1 MIDTN
6 ELKLKIK
13 IAKENYLNNEDYNSF
28 HKYYMIVCAYYEL
41 VMIEKQNIE
50 DKNIYEVLL
59 ENLDI
64 LKNINQKLLEKE
76 KEKIN
81 EMQENLKNELNI
93 KILKK

>member
-1 MIDTN
+1 MDIN

-13 IAKENYLNNEDYNSF
+13 IVKENYFNNKDYNSF
-28 HKYYMIVCAYYEL
+28 HKYYMIICAYYEL

-64 LKNINQKLLEKE
+64 LKNINQKLLENE
-76 KEKIN
+76 KDKIN
-81 EMQENLKNELNI
+81 EMQENLKNELEI

>member
-1 MIDTN
+1 MDIN
-6 ELKLKIK
+6 ELKLKLNIV
-13 IAKENYLNNEDYNSF
+13 KENYLNNKDYNSF

-50 DKNIYEVLL
+50 DKEIYEFLL

-64 LKNINQKLLEKE
+64 ISYDSEKLINIE

-81 EMQENLKNELNI
+81 EMQENLKNELDI